1 MKKLKLTICVLLSLF
16 SAVNAQTLQH
26 IDDMDWDFGNVLQGN
41 DPSPENCLLRFY
53 HEFNENAKLA
63 NKIGYVF
70 RTTF

>member
-1 MKKLKLTICVLLSLF
+1 MNSHYSGF
-16 SAVNAQTLQH
+16 Y
-26 IDDMDWDFGNVLQGN
+26 F
-41 DPSPENCLLRFY
+41 RFY